1 MAQLLRSIVTSSKS
15 FIKAN
20 SRLDVNRK
28 KSQPK
33 IDRLDSLRGSCSDSL
48 FHETFGP
55 LSNVRFVIKEQT
67 MMRLKAFTTCHIL
80 FARLVM
86 AGGQLIN
93 LMLTMTII
101 SPQIIK

>member
-1 MAQLLRSIVTSSKS
+1 MKYYFALLFPLSTFLSIAKSSKS

-20 SRLDVNRK
+20 SRIDMNRK

-55 LSNVRFVIKEQT
+55 LSNVRFVKEIQVY
-67 MMRLKAFTTCHIL
+67 IL
-80 FARLVM
+80 VACCL
-86 AGGQLIN
+86 
-93 LMLTMTII
+93 
-101 SPQIIK
+101 